1 MMHYNNT
8 LGLNGD
14 IGVIFKQLNS
24 ALQSKKLIDRI
35 PKIIGLKIVEK
46 EKEWNDFKN
55 RIYQNEVLK
64 EMPFRDLLTQLLQ

>member
-14 IGVIFKQLNS
+14 IGVILKQLNS

-35 PKIIGLKIVEK
+35 PKIIG
-46 EKEWNDFKN
+46 
-55 RIYQNEVLK
+55 
-64 EMPFRDLLTQLLQ
+64 